1 MFLPTSMATERSTSK
16 SGVSYAIIMLIS
28 REKPM
33 APKGEL
39 EAEPPSIRA
48 IAGMGSK

>member
-1 MFLPTSMATERSTSK
+1 MS
-16 SGVSYAIIMLIS
+16 IS

-39 EAEPPSIRA
+39 EAEPPSMMA
-48 IAGMGSK
+48 MAGMGSR